1 MRDKDTRHQREE
13 LSEFGWGG
21 PHGLQFLHG
30 QREAEG
36 RLWLNGTETC
46 LTSVLYP
53 SQGLLPI
60 MQANA
65 VLSKSGPTR
74 VQTTITV
81 QPLASR

>member
-13 LSEFGWGG
+13 LSELGWGG
-21 PHGLQFLHG
+21 PHG

-60 MQANA
+60 RQANA
-65 VLSKSGPTR
+65 VLSKSDPTR

-81 QPLASR
+81 QPLASW